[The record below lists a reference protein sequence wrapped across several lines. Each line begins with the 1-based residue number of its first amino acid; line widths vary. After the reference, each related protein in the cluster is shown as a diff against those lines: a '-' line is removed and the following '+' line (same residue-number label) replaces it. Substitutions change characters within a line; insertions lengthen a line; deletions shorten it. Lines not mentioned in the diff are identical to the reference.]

1 MSTEKIE
8 KAIDLHRSGKI
19 NRAKKLYEQILK
31 SNPDSVDALHFLGVL
46 YFQNGQTAK
55 GVELV
60 TQALKL
66 NPRYADA
73 HNNLGNMLKTSGRLK
88 EAELSYALALQCNEN
103 HVEALSNLGVIYR
116 LKNKPEEALTLLSRA
131 AELAPNT
138 AFVQHSLAL
147 ALATLK
153 RFAEADDALR
163 RAFELDDSLTYVF
176 LSLGRTLSIN
186 GYRGQTIEM
195 YRHLLEAHPGHPIAT
210 HMLAATLGEDIPDR
224 AADDYVQS
232 LFDKFAASF
241 EMQLER
247 LNYKAP
253 ELIRNELDT
262 LLPPNSKLDVLDLG
276 CGTGWCGREIK
287 HLCKKLVGVDLSPGM
302 LKKARQEQTYK
313 ELFEE
318 EMVQHLTRRD
328 RSYDLMVSSDAI
340 IYLGKLDELCSAAWQ
355 RLNASG
361 HLVFTLE
368 KSASEEADFVLE
380 EHGRYSHSQ
389 RYISGVLTNS
399 GFNLLK
405 VKQVVVRME
414 IGEEVQ
420 GWMVVAQKPAT
431 A

>member
-1 MSTEKIE
+1 GSRQSTRR
-8 KAIDLHRSGKI
+8 RSQ
-19 NRAKKLYEQILK
+19 R
-31 SNPDSVDALHFLGVL
+31 
-46 YFQNGQTAK
+46 
-55 GVELV
+55 
-60 TQALKL
+60 QAW
-66 NPRYADA
+66 
-73 HNNLGNMLKTSGRLK
+73 
-88 EAELSYALALQCNEN
+88 
-103 HVEALSNLGVIYR
+103 
-116 LKNKPEEALTLLSRA
+116 A
-131 AELAPNT
+131 AGDCE
-138 AFVQHSLAL
+138 
-147 ALATLK
+147 
-153 RFAEADDALR
+153 
-163 RAFELDDSLTYVF
+163 
-176 LSLGRTLSIN
+176 
-186 GYRGQTIEM
+186 
-195 YRHLLEAHPGHPIAT
+195 
-210 HMLAATLGEDIPDR
+210 EDIPDR

-302 LKKARQEQTYK
+302 LKKARQDQTYK

-318 EMVQHLTRRD
+318 EMVQHLTHRQRC
-328 RSYDLMVSSDAI
+328 YDLMVSSDAI
-340 IYLGKLDELCSAAWQ
+340 IYLGKLDELFRAAWQ

-368 KSASEEADFVLE
+368 KTASEEADFVLE

-389 RYISGVLTNS
+389 RYISGVLTNA